1 MADPENHTLH
11 VLREIRDDIRDFRG
25 EVANRFDDV
34 DKRNVAIEADVKNIK
49 QIASGV
55 MRMGAM
61 MAEQHGSRMDDFDDR
76 MKKMEREFEA
86 RFGS

>member
-34 DKRNVAIEADVKNIK
+34 DKRIVAIEADVKNIK

>member
-1 MADPENHTLH
+1 
-11 VLREIRDDIRDFRG
+11 
-25 EVANRFDDV
+25 
-34 DKRNVAIEADVKNIK
+34 
-49 QIASGV
+49 
-55 MRMGAM
+55 MGAM